1 MEMVMLNEAQV
12 SKATRL
18 TWWDRRTRQYFDKK
32 FISFMVSNAKDGL
45 KAQSLVT
52 VSIGVYVQVA
62 PKCLLYNMST
72 DMEQFLRN
80 LFLNPYDEN
89 EALKFL
95 QCLNLPS
102 LSADDDKNLDII
114 ERFLESSGILDEVE
128 MVSP

>member
-1 MEMVMLNEAQV
+1 MVMLTEQQV
-12 SKATRL
+12 SKACRL
-18 TWWDRRTRQYFDKK
+18 TWWNRRTRQYFDKK

-62 PKCLLYNMST
+62 PKCLLYNMPA

-95 QCLNLPS
+95 RCLKFPS

-114 ERFLESSGILDEVE
+114 EKFLESSGILDEVE